1 MVPLISLCTLY
12 IAFVL
17 KHFIADYL
25 LQTQRIAEA
34 KAKGSFPLVLLHA
47 SGHGLGTLIIT
58 LWVAPKFWWLAL
70 VDIGVHLLIDLGKS
84 ALNRRLSLTPSN
96 TPFWWL
102 LGADQALHQ
111 LTHFV
116 LIVIIVSHI

>member
-1 MVPLISLCTLY
+1 MVSLVSLCTLY

-25 LQTQRIAEA
+25 LQTRRIAEA
-34 KAKGSFPLVLLHA
+34 KANNSLPLVLLHV
-47 SGHGLGTLIIT
+47 SGHGLGTLLIV
-58 LWVAPKFWWLAL
+58 LFVAPSLWWLSL
-70 VDIGVHLLIDLGKS
+70 IDLLVHLCIDLGKS
-84 ALNRRLSLTPSN
+84 AANRRLGLTPSH

-116 LIVIIVSHI
+116 LIIVLLTAM